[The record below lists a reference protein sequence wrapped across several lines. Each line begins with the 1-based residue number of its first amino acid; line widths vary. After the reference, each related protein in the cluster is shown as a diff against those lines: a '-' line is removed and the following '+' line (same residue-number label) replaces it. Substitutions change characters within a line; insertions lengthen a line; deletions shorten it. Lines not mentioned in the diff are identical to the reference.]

1 MSEQQ
6 NRATVRERI
15 DAFKAPRSTCGG
27 AGIMQVGVILLSS
40 LLFACAPA
48 QRPPSDERIWGDFI
62 QWYRNNPQWDPQDP
76 YRDKLRKDG
85 VPEAEATR
93 RAALVGKLATER
105 EEALSIFFNFVF
117 TREKPSFRTD
127 PNALLVETVKDLKPG
142 RALDVAMGQGR
153 NAIWLAEQGW
163 DVTGFDISA
172 EGIAAARIAAERK
185 RVKITALQSS
195 WQKFDFGQAQWDLI
209 VLSYAFVP
217 IWDPAFYARLRDS
230 LKREGVVVFEHF
242 LHDGPDA
249 VARFA
254 GTPEPNE
261 LLRVFVADFRI
272 LRYEDTLAVS
282 EWFPREAPL
291 VRMVARRR

>member
-1 MSEQQ
+1 MAEQQ
-6 NRATVRERI
+6 DRATVRERI
-15 DAFKAPRSTCGG
+15 DAFEA
-27 AGIMQVGVILLSS
+27 
-40 LLFACAPA
+40 
-48 QRPPSDERIWGDFI
+48 PPSEERIWGDFI
-62 QWYRNNPQWDPQDP
+62 QWYRSNPQWDPWDP

-105 EEALSIFFNFVF
+105 EEALSVFFNLAF

-127 PNALLVETVKDLKPG
+127 PNALLVEAVRDLKPG

-172 EGIAAARIAAERK
+172 EGIEAARIAAERK
-185 RVKITALQSS
+185 RVKIAAIQSS
-195 WQKFDFGQAQWDLI
+195 WQKFDFGRAQWDLI
-209 VLSYAFVP
+209 ALSYAFVP
-217 IWDPAFYARLRDS
+217 VWDPVFYARLRDS
-230 LKREGVVVFEHF
+230 LKRDGVVVFEHF
-242 LHDGPDA
+242 LHHGPDA
-249 VARFA
+249 VERFAGKHTMARFA
-254 GTPEPNE
+254 GIPEPNE

-272 LRYEDTLAVS
+272 LRYEDALAVS
-282 EWFPREAPL
+282 EWFPHEAPL